1 MNYSVPLNSCSLS
14 IASHKALKFPFP
26 QEVAPFLCT
35 LYKPICFLIF
45 LSFFGLAK
53 EDADMLDVR
62 VKAVMFCSNG

>member
-1 MNYSVPLNSCSLS
+1 M
-14 IASHKALKFPFP
+14 
-26 QEVAPFLCT
+26 VAQFICT

>member
-1 MNYSVPLNSCSLS
+1 MIKDSGDGGCGR
-14 IASHKALKFPFP
+14 
-26 QEVAPFLCT
+26 EVAPFLCT

>member
-1 MNYSVPLNSCSLS
+1 MMQENKVSFQVIIKDSVDGGCGR
-14 IASHKALKFPFP
+14 
-26 QEVAPFLCT
+26 EVAPFLCT
-35 LYKPICFLIF
+35 LYKPVWFLMC

>member
-1 MNYSVPLNSCSLS
+1 MEGVAVRL
-14 IASHKALKFPFP
+14 HPFFVLFTS
-26 QEVAPFLCT
+26 QYVF
-35 LYKPICFLIF
+35 FIF

>member
-1 MNYSVPLNSCSLS
+1 MIKDSVDGGCGR
-14 IASHKALKFPFP
+14 
-26 QEVAPFLCT
+26 EVAPFLCT

>member
-1 MNYSVPLNSCSLS
+1 MKDSVDGGCGR
-14 IASHKALKFPFP
+14 
-26 QEVAPFLCT
+26 EVAPFLCT
-35 LYKPICFLIF
+35 LSKPICFLIF

>member
-1 MNYSVPLNSCSLS
+1 MKGGVYRML
-14 IASHKALKFPFP
+14 
-26 QEVAPFLCT
+26 T
-35 LYKPICFLIF
+35 LIF